1 MSSSSTSPWWRF
13 RTASGSQAAASTAQ
27 QPEQYAEDDADEP
40 PIASTSAVT
49 VEDLPG
55 HGSAR
60 RDLAGSGN
68 TSPQAGSHHLH
79 SLTERKLEM
88 AVLGRAVGLRQ
99 LVLLSNAFASKAKTY
114 ATNAYGGPGTN
125 EQLEEGEL
133 DANIVDLEDEMNRK
147 KREEDWLDSVLD
159 EMLTDEE
166 DDYDPP
172 PIPDAPASSSYG
184 FLRGYQSGSQ
194 GLREPYVHVSIRDRR
209 NAPGPLSLQTSEPYE
224 QLRIDLTSTGAP
236 RALVGDSGFLEPAL
250 IPLPEST
257 DTTPDNSTTSQ
268 ASDDEAVLS
277 TIEEELDA
285 EDEEAM
291 FEMDGL
297 PPLPESDDGSEE
309 TIPDPYRMTNDPLY
323 LSNYRDEALAATP
336 DLAYSSNS
344 LNSFL
349 TNLSSSPSGSFG
361 PTTPN
366 SSPFELL
373 PALDSFSGQTFTEQS
388 NEEVALRNVTSEA
401 GNRAL
406 QEGYEGDK
414 IGSVRSADLQLVPYY
429 GKLAAEVLGE
439 SAKPVLGAEHQVPSE
454 RRGVYAVP
462 ASSYAPPITVPK
474 LPSAL
479 LSSILGQRP
488 PIAFKADRTPSGG
501 RDKPAKTD
509 PSTSSVSLPIFLPH
523 EVVKALYDSVDFG
536 LPPKS
541 SSPVSTPS
549 VTQASLPAFT
559 LAPSYDRSHKGAG
572 NSEITVRSA
581 PTSPRGRRKSLSL
594 LDIGGVSHD
603 SSGSLLFSSLGLAP
617 MPDSRSILD
626 RELVRSSEAS
636 ITRHPEI
643 TTASFGRGIVADW
656 AFGSVLEQTQRG
668 SASGDYPTR
677 RTSFRD
683 AAAGRRNDSR
693 SPSRLRHF
701 HQLDAVILDDFDF
714 GSA

>member
-1 MSSSSTSPWWRF
+1 
-13 RTASGSQAAASTAQ
+13 
-27 QPEQYAEDDADEP
+27 
-40 PIASTSAVT
+40 
-49 VEDLPG
+49 
-55 HGSAR
+55 
-60 RDLAGSGN
+60 
-68 TSPQAGSHHLH
+68 
-79 SLTERKLEM
+79 
-88 AVLGRAVGLRQ
+88 
-99 LVLLSNAFASKAKTY
+99 
-114 ATNAYGGPGTN
+114 
-125 EQLEEGEL
+125 
-133 DANIVDLEDEMNRK
+133 
-147 KREEDWLDSVLD
+147 
-159 EMLTDEE
+159 
-166 DDYDPP
+166 
-172 PIPDAPASSSYG
+172 
-184 FLRGYQSGSQ
+184 
-194 GLREPYVHVSIRDRR
+194 
-209 NAPGPLSLQTSEPYE
+209 
-224 QLRIDLTSTGAP
+224 
-236 RALVGDSGFLEPAL
+236 L

-268 ASDDEAVLS
+268 ASDDEAVFS
-277 TIEEELDA
+277 TIEEEPDA

-309 TIPDPYRMTNDPLY
+309 TIPDPYRMTDDPLY
-323 LSNYRDEALAATP
+323 LSKYRDEALAATP

-373 PALDSFSGQTFTEQS
+373 PALDSFSGQGQTSAQQS
-388 NEEVALRNVTSEA
+388 SGEVALRTVTSEA
-401 GNRAL
+401 GDRPL
-406 QEGYEGDK
+406 QEGYEGDE
-414 IGSVRSADLQLVPYY
+414 IGSVGSIASLQLVPYY
-429 GKLAAEVLGE
+429 GKLAAGVLAE
-439 SAKPVLGAEHQVPSE
+439 SAKPVIGAEHQVPSE

-462 ASSYAPPITVPK
+462 ASSYAAPITVPK

-488 PIAFKADRTPSGG
+488 PIAFKAERTPSGG
-501 RDKPAKTD
+501 RNKPTNND
-509 PSTSSVSLPIFLPH
+509 LSTSSVSLPIFLPH

-559 LAPSYDRSHKGAG
+559 LAPSYDRTHKSGES
-572 NSEITVRSA
+572 SEITVRSA

-656 AFGSVLEQTQRG
+656 AFGSVLDQFKG
-668 SASGDYPTR
+668 SADAEHVSR
-677 RTSFRD
+677 RNSFRD
-683 AAAGRRNDSR
+683 ATAGRRNDSR

-701 HQLDAVILDDFDF
+701 QQLDAVILDDFDF